1 MCVCV
6 CVCVCESVRT
16 RVRTYVYVHAPLF
29 ACVSAQMHL
38 NPTSWSLKLGSGGC
52 PSEEHI
58 FNPVKSAVQ
67 EAVRDYT

>member
-1 MCVCV
+1 M

-38 NPTSWSLKLGSGGC
+38 NPTCWSLKLGSAGC

-58 FNPVKSAVQ
+58 LNPVKSAVQ
-67 EAVRDYT
+67 EAVRHYT